1 MTNLKKQKKD
11 WKSLIAKGM
20 DPHWFDLIHLLKE
33 QLDSDRKVFDL
44 LIQKEANLRQ
54 LKKEINHGI
63 IRENEKD
70 IQTNQLSLDLLEI
83 VSLIQENDL
92 SKGTHSHHQ
101 NNKIHPVDGLLAKL
115 KPKGPFTR
123 LKLLNCDRV
132 DRTEDFFTLIENWED
147 QNRLCQIYTI
157 LSCSFQ
163 APKGFSERMIY
174 EWMEEISEDS
184 NANID
189 SPRRKDGSLKIH
201 TLENTHRLRPLK
213 KELKQVFTERFH
225 TADLS
230 LEDYIQQKFVDAKY
244 QYIVFPLEI
253 HESHWR
259 QEIIKDICDWLESL
273 FGESRKGGPKCI
285 FFLIIDM
292 DKAHE
297 PSRNA
302 SEKFKSIKSFHKEKD
317 EQLGF
322 LYPFNE
328 VDVGFLQA
336 WLKQNFD
343 DIQPDEINALL
354 AAFAKSLEK
363 EDQEKYQNGKMDMLR
378 IMRLQK
384 KIADFYNKE
393 IVQA

>member
-1 MTNLKKQKKD
+1 MANLKQQKKD
-11 WKSLIAKGM
+11 WKSLVAKGM
-20 DPHWFDLIHLLKE
+20 DPHWFALIKLLKE
-33 QLDSDRKVFDL
+33 QLDSDSEVFDL

-54 LKKEINHGI
+54 LKKNINLGT
-63 IRENEKD
+63 IRDNEKE
-70 IQTNQLSLDLLEI
+70 IQHNQLSVDLVTIISQITENDFGGNASSSDQKNRFNPLNDLL
-83 VSLIQENDL
+83 
-92 SKGTHSHHQ
+92 SKLQ
-101 NNKIHPVDGLLAKL
+101 
-115 KPKGPFTR
+115 PKGPFTR
-123 LKLLNCDRV
+123 LKQLNCDRV
-132 DRTEDFFTLIENWED
+132 DRTEDFFTLIEDWED

-163 APKGFSERMIY
+163 VPKGFSERMIY

-189 SPRRKDGSLKIH
+189 FPRRIDGSLKIH
-201 TLENTHRLRPLK
+201 TLEKTHRLRPLK

-253 HESHWR
+253 HEINWR
-259 QEIIKDICDWLESL
+259 QEIIKEVCDWLESL
-273 FGESRKGGPKCI
+273 FGVSRKGGPKCI

-292 DKAHE
+292 DKAHL
-297 PSRNA
+297 PSGNA
-302 SEKFKSIKSFHKEKD
+302 LEKFKSIESFHKDRD

-328 VDVGFLQA
+328 VDVGFLRA
-336 WLKQNFD
+336 WLNQNFD

-354 AAFAKSLEK
+354 EAFAKSLEK

-384 KIADFYNKE
+384 KIADYYNKE
-393 IVQA
+393 TVQA